1 MTPERAPTDAD
12 GTLAEL
18 RVSEERFRTLLANIP
33 GAMYRCGLD
42 SNWDM
47 EFISDN
53 IESISG
59 YPASE
64 FIQSSVRTYASI
76 IHPEDREGVEQTV
89 GDAVTR
95 GEPYILEYRIVAAD
109 GGVRWSTRRVR
120 ASSAPRKPSSG
131 STARSSTSRS
141 GSSSRNS
148 SRSKRS
154 TTR

>member
-1 MTPERAPTDAD
+1 MTPERAQTDAD
-12 GTLAEL
+12 GGSERAAMDPERALEEL
-18 RVSEERFRTLLANIP
+18 RVSEERFRTLLSNIP

-42 SNWDM
+42 SDWDM

-64 FIQSSVRTYASI
+64 FIQSSVRTFASI
-76 IHPEDREGVEQTV
+76 IHPDDRDGVEQTV

-95 GEPYILEYRIVAAD
+95 GEPYILEYRIV
-109 GGVRWSTRRVR
+109 G
-120 ASSAPRKPSSG
+120 
-131 STARSSTSRS
+131 
-141 GSSSRNS
+141 
-148 SRSKRS
+148 RS